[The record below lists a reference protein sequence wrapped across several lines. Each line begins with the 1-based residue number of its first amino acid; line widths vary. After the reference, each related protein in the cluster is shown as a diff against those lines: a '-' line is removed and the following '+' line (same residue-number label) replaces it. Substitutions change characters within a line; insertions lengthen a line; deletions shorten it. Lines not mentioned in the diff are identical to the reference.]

1 MEKLASFEQVIY
13 WGLSFGRMQINED
26 LIFYFG
32 LQPCMHMIQSG
43 QFNYLH
49 SLIIFQVT
57 I

>member
-13 WGLSFGRMQINED
+13 WGMQINED